1 MAIKFRKGKKR
12 LPTNYGGG
20 EADQTQL
27 GTHTLKQIGTIILG
41 VCWKLTPDILT
52 FIVADVEEV
61 SFTRRGLLSKIM
73 GIFDPLGLASPVTI
87 KAMIG
92 LSELGV
98 RGLDWDTV
106 IPEEDQE
113 WWKRSIQWLKQ
124 LDSIEIP
131 RCLFKEEDTIESS

>member
-1 MAIKFRKGKKR
+1 
-12 LPTNYGGG
+12 
-20 EADQTQL
+20 
-27 GTHTLKQIGTIILG
+27 
-41 VCWKLTPDILT
+41 
-52 FIVADVEEV
+52 
-61 SFTRRGLLSKIM
+61 M

-113 WWKRSIQWLKQ
+113 WWKSSIQWLKQ